1 MVQAPAILSR
11 RNTKRPGI
19 TYGSSPALWM
29 KSRSK
34 SITSVSER
42 GERGV
47 GGEAGLHTDGGIP
60 HRRHLSRVIP
70 LLLHWIE
77 TSVAAMLQTSRCA
90 FKLLPLRASIFS
102 LLCCFTVTMT
112 VSV

>member
-19 TYGSSPALWM
+19 TYGSSPALRM
-29 KSRSK
+29 KFRSK

-42 GERGV
+42 GEQGA

-70 LLLHWIE
+70 LLRHWLE
-77 TSVAAMLQTSRCA
+77 TSGAATLQTSRCA
-90 FKLLPLRASIFS
+90 FKLLPFRA
-102 LLCCFTVTMT
+102 T
-112 VSV
+112 